1 MITPDQ
7 KILICNL
14 LAQYKKP
21 RQIMSIL
28 KDEHELNVKTK
39 TITKFKNSEQ
49 ELIGKLRDRFLAT
62 VAEVPIAQ
70 KRIRLERA
78 ENLYEI
84 SQELEGKDRVDS
96 GVKVLAT
103 AREEVEG
110 KGSSQITLQQ
120 FNQYNQLT
128 DEELQDK
135 IKDIESKIMK
145 TNVVEVE

>member
-28 KDEHELNVKTK
+28 KDEHELDVKTK
-39 TITKFKNSEQ
+39 TITKFQVNEK
-49 ELIGKLRDRFLAT
+49 ELIGRLRDRFLST